1 MLVLA
6 DYTLGDAL
14 LTVLWIFGFVIFFWL
29 LIIVFSDLFR
39 SRDLSG
45 WAKALW
51 VIFVIFLP
59 FLGIFVYL
67 IARGGR
73 MHEHAVKDQQAAD
86 AAFTAYVQQAAGTS
100 ASTADELQK
109 LAALPRSGRDQP
121 RRVRSAE
128 SQDSRLIVS
137 TPAAATT
144 TAKMIEPQLIPR
156 MNRISRPSPTA
167 MIVAMS

>member
-1 MLVLA
+1 MRADDCPAPTAPAADRPGEREAAVHVLA

-29 LIIVFSDLFR
+29 LILVFSDLFR
-39 SRDLSG
+39 SHDLSG

-59 FLGIFVYL
+59 YLGVFVYL
-67 IARGGR
+67 IARGGK

-86 AAFTAYVQQAAGTS
+86 SAFTAYVQQAAGTS

-109 LAALPRSGRDQP
+109 LAALRDQG
-121 RRVRSAE
+121 V
-128 SQDSRLIVS
+128 I
-137 TPAAATT
+137 
-144 TAKMIEPQLIPR
+144 
-156 MNRISRPSPTA
+156 SPTEFEA
-167 MIVAMS
+167 QKAKILA

>member
-1 MLVLA
+1 MHVLA

-29 LIIVFSDLFR
+29 LILVFSDLFR
-39 SRDLSG
+39 SHDLSG

-67 IARGGR
+67 IARGGK

-100 ASTADELQK
+100 TSTADELQK
-109 LAALPRSGRDQP
+109 LAALRDQG
-121 RRVRSAE
+121 V
-128 SQDSRLIVS
+128 I
-137 TPAAATT
+137 
-144 TAKMIEPQLIPR
+144 
-156 MNRISRPSPTA
+156 SPTEFEA
-167 MIVAMS
+167 QKAKILA

>member
-1 MLVLA
+1 MHVLA

-29 LIIVFSDLFR
+29 LIAVFSDLFR

-67 IARGGR
+67 IARGGK
-73 MHEHAVKDQQAAD
+73 MHEHAVNDQQAAD

-109 LAALPRSGRDQP
+109 LAALRDQG
-121 RRVRSAE
+121 V
-128 SQDSRLIVS
+128 I
-137 TPAAATT
+137 
-144 TAKMIEPQLIPR
+144 
-156 MNRISRPSPTA
+156 SPTEFEA
-167 MIVAMS
+167 QKAKILA